1 MSSCIPI
8 KFPFSEVCISIIN
21 IDTHIL
27 FLLVFQDIL
36 FIYSSP
42 EFADHLYDHYLKLFV
57 E

>member
-21 IDTHIL
+21 IDTHVL